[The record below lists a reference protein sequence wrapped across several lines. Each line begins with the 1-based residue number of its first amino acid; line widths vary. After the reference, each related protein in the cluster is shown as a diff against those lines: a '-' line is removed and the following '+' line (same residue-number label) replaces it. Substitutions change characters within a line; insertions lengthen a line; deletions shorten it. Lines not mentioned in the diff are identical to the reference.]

1 MMSIKSSMFQHQNA
15 ILRDTT
21 KTQEHKSNIPI
32 QVWTALSPA
41 KY

>member
-1 MMSIKSSMFQHQNA
+1 MSNNSSTFQHQSA
-15 ILRDTT
+15 ILTETT

-32 QVWTALSPA
+32 QVWTALSPS